1 MFYVEYEMKMQK
13 LAKVKNKFMRF
24 IWLYIGI
31 FVLIIAGVITLL
43 ATKGLIT
50 AKPEISSLN
59 ITYGE
64 DISVDSGSAFLSD
77 VYYEYRQVGTDTWT
91 KEKPTLAG
99 TYEVRAVGKR
109 LFGYS
114 YSDVVT
120 FTILPK
126 EIELSLDT
134 DFTYGSNPEILAN
147 LNEGDYIKQED
158 LEYEVLA
165 YYNDAIM
172 LSLDLSSLKIL
183 NSEGTDITS
192 SYLLPDKY
200 ELMVTP
206 NQLDLNISI
215 SDLTKTYDK
224 EDIVLDDIEVTSS
237 NLIGEDKISY
247 EIYFTESNKEEVNP
261 INAGNYNIN
270 LRNIKITNGD
280 VDVSL
285 LYDIKTTSSNLIIN
299 KRDLTLETTSY
310 ESIYNAKDDEVNS
323 NYTITNGS
331 LVTGDEI
338 KYLSSNLPSNLEVG
352 EYQNELSYGIFSDGI
367 NITDNYNITYN
378 YGIIKIS
385 PKELIIDIL
394 PQTSIYNGESQE
406 FEVEFVLP
414 EEFGNNFDINYNKAI
429 YLNNELISSS
439 VDAGLYEIE
448 LTDIEI
454 ITPFIKKNYSL
465 TFNRGSFTI
474 LPSSLEISISL
485 TDYEYNGVAYIFDDD
500 YVASGYLNPND
511 KLEVKA
517 KYDSDILDVGTYE
530 VELVSA
536 SIIGNS
542 NNYLIYLG
550 ETRGSFNIL
559 PRKLNLYLGQDLNKV
574 YDGNNYVLNDLTD
587 YYLTDNV
594 NNTYHNI
601 LINDDE
607 IKVNCNYYY
616 GGSLVEPLNV
626 GTYTLKDISI
636 DFIKGKETNYKIN
649 VVEEGLLEISPRPIT
664 IKPVDATKVYDDVD
678 VLYSLNYELIN
689 GTLVD
694 GEDLSINVLYY
705 KNDVEVDP
713 RDAGIYEIKINEVI
727 QVGNFLISNYDIT
740 YVSGSLE
747 ITPRPI
753 TLTPDVK
760 EGLIF
765 NGNIQGVENYL
776 IDGTLVGDDEIYLTY
791 SYFNSN
797 GEVVDPIN
805 AGTYTAIITNV
816 EFINTLET
824 NYQVTIVDVS
834 YTISQ
839 RLVQI
844 SLIEIP
850 DFIYNAS
857 YFKYDTTK
865 YILENGTSF
874 CNDDTIEFFVKGDED
889 IFNVGTYTISISGHK
904 PMPNY
909 KIEFIT
915 KEREF
920 RIFPAPLTINFSDK
934 TEIYNN
940 EVFNLDYEVTG
951 LVGSDKFNLDSIYY
965 NDDVKKPILAGTYNI
980 TDVIYYLV
988 NTEYSKDVWNNYDIT
1003 LNSANTLTILQ
1014 REVTFKPVTIN
1025 NMYYKDNSYLEF
1037 INNLNNLGWDY
1048 AEGSLEMAPN
1058 DTLSYYYEFYLDG
1071 EKVDTFNSG
1080 DYTYNLVVN
1089 LSNQDSYI
1097 INYEPETLDF
1107 TIFVSEIILALT
1119 GDLTKVYDGNPYNY
1133 DINEITILTGYNI
1146 TLADL
1151 SLRFNYLV
1159 NNTVTEPIY
1168 SGTYKIELIGEVIND
1183 KANYRVILDK
1193 DYYLTIE
1200 KRLVSY
1206 TPNSINNMTYNDSD
1220 YKALLEKINNK
1231 ELGYEVLEY
1240 DFIPNDIKNIEYIF
1254 NNSELQI
1261 GYNEFNIIIT
1271 LNNPNN
1277 YEVVSNSTYFTVYSP
1292 EVTLGLTGN
1301 FSLTYNGEVQGFTG
1315 TYNILSQ
1322 TDLTLADLEV
1332 SYTYSQNGFEV
1343 NPINV
1348 GTYQINV
1355 QVKVNLPDGDIYSF
1369 VLDGTYYLTII
1380 PKDINIYFNIEDIV
1394 YDGKNHNDY
1403 QIKSTDYISD
1413 KLYNADKIE
1422 EFIIEFSSEVKN
1434 VGEYLFNTQV
1444 KGTNTGN
1451 YNFIYHDNYLS
1462 ITKRPITVTLPE
1474 FKDKVYDGNPYEVM
1488 GKPNV
1493 SNLVEG
1499 ETLEVS
1505 YTVNG
1510 HSLDSIYLV
1519 DDYEIEYAYDI
1530 LNGDI
1535 NNYEI
1540 ETLENDLTFS
1550 ITKVSISISI
1560 VKPDI
1565 LEKEYD
1571 GITYYHNKLGYV
1583 INTGALASRDK
1594 GKVVLNISYSNEVLN
1609 AGKYTITLA
1618 NVVINNENNYNIEIV
1633 EGSYTYTINPKE
1645 ISIEIADQTKVYD
1658 GKPFTTTNLTQSYYY
1673 LVGSD
1678 LLKLNVIDT
1687 NLVNYGTYE
1696 LNLGY
1701 EIISGLKDNYKITP
1715 PSVTLN
1721 IEKRYVSYEAQSL
1734 TDVTY
1739 GDDAYNDLISK
1750 INNKELTYVVE
1761 DLDFIPS
1768 DIESI
1773 TYSFNGKD
1781 LPYIGKN
1788 EFVITINLKEPNN
1801 YIIDSIPSYF
1811 IVYSP
1816 IITIGLNGDLEF
1828 TYNGEVQGFV
1838 GEYEI
1843 INTSETDLTNED
1855 IRITYTYSQDGKEI
1869 DPINAGKYLIG
1880 IDVEV
1885 LKDVDIKYE
1894 FKLDKEYYLTINK
1907 QTINISPK
1915 DQTKVYDGKFYQYDG
1930 LDYTL
1935 DFDLDLDLEIKV
1947 SYKLNGVEVDPI
1959 NVDTY
1964 DIVITNILADSNILN
1979 NYEFVKD
1986 TAKLEITKASL
1997 TITLNDYSMIYNGEV
2012 VDNTKLYKVDGLVK
2026 GSIDI
2031 KLSYILDSEDV
2042 SPIDVASYNVT
2053 YLSHS
2058 FIGDLEDN
2066 YEVSVEVKEAILTI
2080 EKAKLNIILSEV
2092 SDVIYYG
2099 KEYLPTPE
2107 YTLNGIFA
2115 RDKDDILKEIKYIYL
2130 DLNNTQVKP
2139 INAGSYIVTL
2149 AEFTHLNYDIEIAK
2163 QEFKISPV
2171 EVNVIVNSD
2180 LLTYTYNGQNI
2191 TIPRD
2196 LVSLD
2201 YTEVND
2207 EVVEVKYPE
2216 ILIKDAG
2223 EYLIE
2228 LDYVVNNGV
2237 LTNYNII
2244 LDEDIVIIV
2253 KQKEISI
2260 ETGSLEEIYDGMP
2273 HSNLNIDNTPDLVT
2287 GDKVTVI
2294 KGITITDVD
2303 KVSNQLEVV
2312 ITDSNGND
2320 VTSNY
2325 DINYIYGNLEIT
2337 QRDIVIKTADQT
2349 KVYDGSPLVGNEF
2362 EVVGEKPVVGD
2373 EVCLYKVAK
2382 GLTKVGEG
2390 PNDLQVR
2397 IKNGNRNVTSNYNII
2412 YEYGTLSVTS
2422 KELNILFNTN
2432 VEFIYKSYENNE
2444 SMINS
2449 IDLVE
2454 NESIELIYNL
2464 DLNTLKAG
2472 SYGLLVEGIIITNSS
2487 GEDVTDCYSY
2497 DLNDNKINLTVNKTE
2512 VTFYSIDT
2520 SFVPLPGIVSYP
2532 YDNDLSSYYNIYL
2545 KEGDRFEVKNYTTI
2559 TIGETSKE
2567 FVIEGIIRNEFGED
2581 VTASY
2586 NITYIYG
2593 TLSLTYDIYYKANL
2607 SVIYNGNDIKLED
2620 ILNVTNGK
2628 YKAPVCANDNI
2639 IEGLYYLVTLNE
2651 LNGVKDAGSYTL
2663 EVIDYELVDE
2673 DGNPI
2678 TDNNYIFHKDLS
2690 SITLTVSTKNLQIK
2704 LNDYEKT
2711 YDAIAIDYSDV
2722 GYELISDT
2730 SLITG
2735 HTLQIISTSYVNF
2748 INAGMEYVYIKEV
2761 KIFDSEG
2768 NDVTSNYSITSYS
2781 DSSDFKEQ
2789 KKYMGKIRIR
2799 LLEVDAYTPDCS
2811 FNYDGQLHYYDEG
2824 SYIKSKLLSGH
2835 KYSVITGGYQVRD
2848 ARTYTN
2854 RVVFKIVDE
2863 NGQDVTSNYKIIYS
2877 GKITINKVDLVITI
2891 NSKTVNYDGVFYYL
2905 DSISCSYSYNINRDE
2920 LISYLSEQKYIA
2932 KGKYEISL
2940 DVDLV
2945 KVYDDSGNDITRNF
2959 NIVIESGYLE
2969 IV

>member
-206 NQLDLNISI
+206 NQLDLNITI

-247 EIYFTESNKEEVNP
+247 EIYFTDSNKEEVKP

-310 ESIYNAKDDEVNS
+310 EAIYNAEDDEVNS

-485 TDYEYNGVAYIFDDD
+485 TDYEYNGVAYTFDDD
-500 YVASGYLNPND
+500 YVVSGYLNPND
-511 KLEVKA
+511 ELEVKA
-517 KYDSDILDVGTYE
+517 EYDSDILDVGNYE

-574 YDGNNYVLNDLTD
+574 YDGNNYILNDLTD

-616 GGSLVEPLNV
+616 GGSLVDPLNV

-636 DFIKGKETNYKIN
+636 DFIKGKETNYEIN

-694 GEDLSINVLYY
+694 GEDLGINVLYY
-705 KNDVEVDP
+705 KDDVEVDP

-797 GEVVDPIN
+797 GEIVDPIN

-824 NYQVTIVDVS
+824 NYQVTVVDVS

-844 SLIEIP
+844 SLIEIQ

-889 IFNVGTYTISISGHK
+889 IFNVGTYTIYISGHK

-920 RIFPAPLTINFSDK
+920 TILQAQLTINFSDK

-965 NDDVKKPILAGTYNI
+965 NDDVKNPILAGTYNI
-980 TDVIYYLV
+980 TDVFYNLV

-1014 REVTFKPVTIN
+1014 RDVTFKPVTIN

-1048 AEGSLEMAPN
+1048 AEGSLEIAPN

-1071 EKVDTFNSG
+1071 EKVDIFNSG

-1119 GDLTKVYDGNPYNY
+1119 GDLTKVYDGNLYNY
-1133 DINEITILTGYNI
+1133 DINEITILTDYNI

-1159 NNTVTEPIY
+1159 NNAVTEPICVE
-1168 SGTYKIELIGEVIND
+1168 TYKIELIGEVIND

-1193 DYYLTIE
+1193 DYYL
-1200 KRLVSY
+1200 
-1206 TPNSINNMTYNDSD
+1206 
-1220 YKALLEKINNK
+1220 KI
-1231 ELGYEVLEY
+1231 
-1240 DFIPNDIKNIEYIF
+1240 IH
-1254 NNSELQI
+1254 
-1261 GYNEFNIIIT
+1261 
-1271 LNNPNN
+1271 
-1277 YEVVSNSTYFTVYSP
+1277 
-1292 EVTLGLTGN
+1292 
-1301 FSLTYNGEVQGFTG
+1301 
-1315 TYNILSQ
+1315 
-1322 TDLTLADLEV
+1322 
-1332 SYTYSQNGFEV
+1332 
-1343 NPINV
+1343 
-1348 GTYQINV
+1348 
-1355 QVKVNLPDGDIYSF
+1355 
-1369 VLDGTYYLTII
+1369 
-1380 PKDINIYFNIEDIV
+1380 KDINIYFNIKDIV
-1394 YDGKNHNDY
+1394 YDGLDHSNY
-1403 QIKSTDYISD
+1403 EIKETDYISD
-1413 KLYNADKIE
+1413 ELYNADKIE

-1434 VGEYLFNTQV
+1434 VGEYFFNTQV
-1444 KGTNTGN
+1444 KGTNLAN
-1451 YNFIYHDNYLS
+1451 YNFIYHDNYLN
-1462 ITKRPITVTLPE
+1462 ITKRPVTVTLPE
-1474 FKDKVYDGNPYEVM
+1474 FKNKVYDGLGYEVID
-1488 GKPNV
+1488 GVSV
-1493 SNLVEG
+1493 SNIVKG

-1519 DDYEIEYAYDI
+1519 DDYEIEYAYYI

-1540 ETLENDLTFS
+1540 ETLESDLTFS
-1550 ITKVSISISI
+1550 ITKASISISI

-1571 GITYYHNKLGYV
+1571 GITYIHNKLGYI
-1583 INTGALASRDK
+1583 INTGALASRDE
-1594 GKVVLNISYSNEVLN
+1594 GKVVLDITYSNEVLN
-1609 AGKYTITLA
+1609 VGVYTITLA
-1618 NVVINNENNYNIEIV
+1618 NVFINNEDNYNIEIV
-1633 EGSYTYTINPKE
+1633 NGSYTYTINPKE
-1645 ISIEIADQTKVYD
+1645 INIKLDNQTKVYD
-1658 GKPFTTTNLTQSYYY
+1658 GRPFTTDDLTKKDFH

-1678 LLKLNVIDT
+1678 KLELEVLDT
-1687 NLVNYGTYE
+1687 NLVDAESYV
-1696 LNLGY
+1696 LNLSY
-1701 EIISGLKDNYKITP
+1701 DITSGLKDNYKIIMP
-1715 PSVTLN
+1715 EVTLTIN
-1721 IEKRYVSYEAQSL
+1721 KRQVSYKPQALE
-1734 TDVTY
+1734 DVTY
-1739 GDDAYNDLISK
+1739 KEIDYEELVNK

-1768 DIESI
+1768 DI
-1773 TYSFNGKD
+1773 
-1781 LPYIGKN
+1781 
-1788 EFVITINLKEPNN
+1788 
-1801 YIIDSIPSYF
+1801 
-1811 IVYSP
+1811 
-1816 IITIGLNGDLEF
+1816 
-1828 TYNGEVQGFV
+1828 
-1838 GEYEI
+1838 
-1843 INTSETDLTNED
+1843 
-1855 IRITYTYSQDGKEI
+1855 
-1869 DPINAGKYLIG
+1869 
-1880 IDVEV
+1880 
-1885 LKDVDIKYE
+1885 
-1894 FKLDKEYYLTINK
+1894 
-1907 QTINISPK
+1907 
-1915 DQTKVYDGKFYQYDG
+1915 
-1930 LDYTL
+1930 
-1935 DFDLDLDLEIKV
+1935 
-1947 SYKLNGVEVDPI
+1947 
-1959 NVDTY
+1959 
-1964 DIVITNILADSNILN
+1964 
-1979 NYEFVKD
+1979 
-1986 TAKLEITKASL
+1986 
-1997 TITLNDYSMIYNGEV
+1997 
-2012 VDNTKLYKVDGLVK
+2012 
-2026 GSIDI
+2026 
-2031 KLSYILDSEDV
+2031 
-2042 SPIDVASYNVT
+2042 
-2053 YLSHS
+2053 
-2058 FIGDLEDN
+2058 
-2066 YEVSVEVKEAILTI
+2066 
-2080 EKAKLNIILSEV
+2080 
-2092 SDVIYYG
+2092 
-2099 KEYLPTPE
+2099 
-2107 YTLNGIFA
+2107 
-2115 RDKDDILKEIKYIYL
+2115 
-2130 DLNNTQVKP
+2130 
-2139 INAGSYIVTL
+2139 
-2149 AEFTHLNYDIEIAK
+2149 
-2163 QEFKISPV
+2163 
-2171 EVNVIVNSD
+2171 
-2180 LLTYTYNGQNI
+2180 
-2191 TIPRD
+2191 
-2196 LVSLD
+2196 
-2201 YTEVND
+2201 
-2207 EVVEVKYPE
+2207 
-2216 ILIKDAG
+2216 
-2223 EYLIE
+2223 
-2228 LDYVVNNGV
+2228 
-2237 LTNYNII
+2237 
-2244 LDEDIVIIV
+2244 
-2253 KQKEISI
+2253 
-2260 ETGSLEEIYDGMP
+2260 
-2273 HSNLNIDNTPDLVT
+2273 
-2287 GDKVTVI
+2287 
-2294 KGITITDVD
+2294 
-2303 KVSNQLEVV
+2303 
-2312 ITDSNGND
+2312 
-2320 VTSNY
+2320 
-2325 DINYIYGNLEIT
+2325 
-2337 QRDIVIKTADQT
+2337 
-2349 KVYDGSPLVGNEF
+2349 
-2362 EVVGEKPVVGD
+2362 
-2373 EVCLYKVAK
+2373 
-2382 GLTKVGEG
+2382 
-2390 PNDLQVR
+2390 
-2397 IKNGNRNVTSNYNII
+2397 
-2412 YEYGTLSVTS
+2412 
-2422 KELNILFNTN
+2422 
-2432 VEFIYKSYENNE
+2432 
-2444 SMINS
+2444 
-2449 IDLVE
+2449 
-2454 NESIELIYNL
+2454 
-2464 DLNTLKAG
+2464 
-2472 SYGLLVEGIIITNSS
+2472 
-2487 GEDVTDCYSY
+2487 
-2497 DLNDNKINLTVNKTE
+2497 
-2512 VTFYSIDT
+2512 
-2520 SFVPLPGIVSYP
+2520 
-2532 YDNDLSSYYNIYL
+2532 
-2545 KEGDRFEVKNYTTI
+2545 
-2559 TIGETSKE
+2559 
-2567 FVIEGIIRNEFGED
+2567 
-2581 VTASY
+2581 
-2586 NITYIYG
+2586 
-2593 TLSLTYDIYYKANL
+2593 
-2607 SVIYNGNDIKLED
+2607 
-2620 ILNVTNGK
+2620 
-2628 YKAPVCANDNI
+2628 
-2639 IEGLYYLVTLNE
+2639 
-2651 LNGVKDAGSYTL
+2651 
-2663 EVIDYELVDE
+2663 
-2673 DGNPI
+2673 
-2678 TDNNYIFHKDLS
+2678 
-2690 SITLTVSTKNLQIK
+2690 
-2704 LNDYEKT
+2704 
-2711 YDAIAIDYSDV
+2711 
-2722 GYELISDT
+2722 
-2730 SLITG
+2730 
-2735 HTLQIISTSYVNF
+2735 
-2748 INAGMEYVYIKEV
+2748 
-2761 KIFDSEG
+2761 
-2768 NDVTSNYSITSYS
+2768 
-2781 DSSDFKEQ
+2781 
-2789 KKYMGKIRIR
+2789 
-2799 LLEVDAYTPDCS
+2799 
-2811 FNYDGQLHYYDEG
+2811 
-2824 SYIKSKLLSGH
+2824 
-2835 KYSVITGGYQVRD
+2835 
-2848 ARTYTN
+2848 
-2854 RVVFKIVDE
+2854 
-2863 NGQDVTSNYKIIYS
+2863 
-2877 GKITINKVDLVITI
+2877 
-2891 NSKTVNYDGVFYYL
+2891 
-2905 DSISCSYSYNINRDE
+2905 
-2920 LISYLSEQKYIA
+2920 
-2932 KGKYEISL
+2932 
-2940 DVDLV
+2940 
-2945 KVYDDSGNDITRNF
+2945 
-2959 NIVIESGYLE
+2959 
-2969 IV
+2969 

>member
-24 IWLYIGI
+24 IWLYVGI

-64 DISVDSGSAFLSD
+64 DISVDSGNAFLSD
-77 VYYEYRQVGTDTWT
+77 VYYEYRQVGMDTWT

-247 EIYFTESNKEEVNP
+247 EIYFTDSNKEEVNP

-310 ESIYNAKDDEVNS
+310 EAIYNAEDDEVNS

-485 TDYEYNGVAYIFDDD
+485 TDYEYNGVAYIFDDN
-500 YVASGYLNPND
+500 YVVSGYLNPND

-530 VELVSA
+530 IELVSA

-559 PRKLNLYLGQDLNKV
+559 PRKLNLYLRQDLNKV
-574 YDGNNYVLNDLTD
+574 YDGNNYILNDLTD

-636 DFIKGKETNYKIN
+636 DFIKGKETNYEIN
-649 VVEEGLLEISPRPIT
+649 VVEEGLLEISPRSIT

-705 KNDVEVDP
+705 KDDVEVDP
-713 RDAGIYEIKINEVI
+713 KDAGIYEIKINEVI

-753 TLTPDVK
+753 TLIPDVK

-765 NGNIQGVENYL
+765 NGNIQGVEDYL

-824 NYQVTIVDVS
+824 NYQVTVVDVS

-889 IFNVGTYTISISGHK
+889 IFNVGTYTIYISGHK

-920 RIFPAPLTINFSDK
+920 RILPAPLTINFSDK

-965 NDDVKKPILAGTYNI
+965 NDDVKNPILAGTYNI
-980 TDVIYYLV
+980 TDVFYNLV
-988 NTEYSKDVWNNYDIT
+988 NAEYSKDVLNNYDIT

-1014 REVTFKPVTIN
+1014 RDVTFKPVTIN

-1048 AEGSLEMAPN
+1048 AEGSLEIAPN

-1133 DINEITILTGYNI
+1133 DINEITILTDYNI

-1159 NNTVTEPIY
+1159 NNTVTKPICVE
-1168 SGTYKIELIGEVIND
+1168 TYKIELIGEVIND

-1193 DYYLTIE
+1193 E
-1200 KRLVSY
+1200 
-1206 TPNSINNMTYNDSD
+1206 
-1220 YKALLEKINNK
+1220 
-1231 ELGYEVLEY
+1231 
-1240 DFIPNDIKNIEYIF
+1240 
-1254 NNSELQI
+1254 
-1261 GYNEFNIIIT
+1261 
-1271 LNNPNN
+1271 
-1277 YEVVSNSTYFTVYSP
+1277 
-1292 EVTLGLTGN
+1292 
-1301 FSLTYNGEVQGFTG
+1301 
-1315 TYNILSQ
+1315 
-1322 TDLTLADLEV
+1322 
-1332 SYTYSQNGFEV
+1332 
-1343 NPINV
+1343 
-1348 GTYQINV
+1348 
-1355 QVKVNLPDGDIYSF
+1355 
-1369 VLDGTYYLTII
+1369 YYLTII
-1380 PKDINIYFNIEDIV
+1380 HKDINIYFNIKDIV
-1394 YDGKNHNDY
+1394 YDGLDHSNY
-1403 QIKSTDYISD
+1403 AIKETDYISD
-1413 KLYNADKIE
+1413 ELYNADKIE

-1434 VGEYLFNTQV
+1434 VGEYFFNTQV
-1444 KGTNTGN
+1444 KGTNLAN

-1474 FKDKVYDGNPYEVM
+1474 FKDKVYDGNPYEVID
-1488 GKPNV
+1488 GVSV
-1493 SNLVEG
+1493 SNIVKG

-1519 DDYEIEYAYDI
+1519 DDYEIEYAYYI

-1540 ETLENDLTFS
+1540 ETLESDLTFS
-1550 ITKVSISISI
+1550 ITKASISISI

-1571 GITYYHNKLGYV
+1571 GITYIHNKLGYI
-1583 INTGALASRDK
+1583 INTGALASRDE
-1594 GKVVLNISYSNEVLN
+1594 GKVVLDITYSNEVLN

-1618 NVVINNENNYNIEIV
+1618 NVVINNEDNYNIEIV
-1633 EGSYTYTINPKE
+1633 DDSYTYTINPKE
-1645 ISIEIADQTKVYD
+1645 VNIEIADQIKVYD
-1658 GKPFTTTNLTQSYYY
+1658 GRPFTTDDLTKKDFH

-1678 LLKLNVIDT
+1678 KLELEVLDT
-1687 NLVNYGTYE
+1687 NLVDAESYV
-1696 LNLGY
+1696 LNLSY
-1701 EIISGLKDNYKITP
+1701 DITSGLRDNYKIIVSDVNLT
-1715 PSVTLN
+1715 
-1721 IEKRYVSYEAQSL
+1721 IEKREVSYRPEAIEN
-1734 TDVTY
+1734 VTY
-1739 GDDAYNDLISK
+1739 GDLDYEELIDK

-1761 DLDFIPS
+1761 DLDFISS

-1788 EFVITINLKEPNN
+1788 EFVITINLKNPNN
-1801 YIIDSIPSYF
+1801 YEVKSSSISFLVNSQTVIISLD
-1811 IVYSP
+1811 
-1816 IITIGLNGDLEF
+1816 GELEY
-1828 TYNGEVQGFV
+1828 TYNGLRQEFM
-1838 GEYEI
+1838 GEFNIANLEY
-1843 INTSETDLTNED
+1843 TDLTNAD
-1855 IRITYTYSQDGKEI
+1855 ISITYIYTLDGKEV
-1869 DPINAGKYLIG
+1869 DPINAASYLLG
-1880 IDVEV
+1880 VNVEV
-1885 LKDVDIKYE
+1885 LKEADIKYE
-1894 FKLDKEYYLTINK
+1894 FKLDKEYYLTIK
-1907 QTINISPK
+1907 PKEVNISPNN
-1915 DQTKVYDGKFYQYDG
+1915 QTKVYDGKVYQYDG
-1930 LDYTL
+1930 LEYTL
-1935 DFDLDLDLEIKV
+1935 DLDLDLDLEIEV
-1947 SYKLNGVEVDPI
+1947 SYKLNGEEVTPI
-1959 NVDTY
+1959 NVGTY
-1964 DIVITNILADSNILN
+1964 DIVIENVIGNPNILN
-1979 NYEFVKD
+1979 NYKFKYSSA
-1986 TAKLEITKASL
+1986 TLEITKADL
-1997 TITLNDYSMIYNGEV
+1997 IINLKDYSSIYNGEIV
-2012 VDNTKLYKVDGLVK
+2012 GNFNLYEVDGLVK
-2026 GSIDI
+2026 GNI
-2031 KLSYILDSEDV
+2031 V
-2042 SPIDVASYNVT
+2042 
-2053 YLSHS
+2053 
-2058 FIGDLEDN
+2058 
-2066 YEVSVEVKEAILTI
+2066 VELR
-2080 EKAKLNIILSEV
+2080 
-2092 SDVIYYG
+2092 
-2099 KEYLPTPE
+2099 
-2107 YTLNGIFA
+2107 YTLNGEKVDPINAGRYEVSYVSCSFVGELESNYNIEVAVENSILTITPADLSILLDAVSDKTYDGKAYLPQPEYSFVGIF
-2115 RDKDDILKEIKYIYL
+2115 DKDKEEIEKQIYYIYL
-2130 DLNNTQVKP
+2130 DSNNASVTP
-2139 INAGSYIVTL
+2139 INAGSYIVIL
-2149 AEFTHLNYDIEIAK
+2149 AEIIHPNYH
-2163 QEFKISPV
+2163 ISITEQKFSINQA
-2171 EVNVIVNSD
+2171 EVKVIVNSD
-2180 LLTYTYNGQNI
+2180 LLTYEYNGQNI
-2191 TIPRD
+2191 SIPNN

-2201 YTEVND
+2201 YIQVND
-2207 EVVEVKYPE
+2207 EKIEVIYPE
-2216 ILIKDAG
+2216 ITIKDAG
-2223 EYLIE
+2223 EYVVN
-2228 LDYVVNNGV
+2228 LDYKVLNGSINNYKFV
-2237 LTNYNII
+2237 LENA
-2244 LDEDIVIIV
+2244 IVIVV
-2253 KQKEISI
+2253 KEKEITI
-2260 ETGSLEEIYDGMP
+2260 ETSDLEVTYDGMS
-2273 HSNLNIDNTPDLVT
+2273 HSNLSIDNTPDLVASEKLIIVRGT
-2287 GDKVTVI
+2287 NAINAGSWANELEVI
-2294 KGITITDVD
+2294 ITD
-2303 KVSNQLEVV
+2303 N
-2312 ITDSNGND
+2312 NGND
-2320 VTSNY
+2320 VTHNY
-2325 DINYIYGNLEIT
+2325 KISYVYGYLEIKP
-2337 QRDIVIKTADQT
+2337 RDITIQTADET
-2349 KVYDGSPLVGNEF
+2349 KVYDGTPLTSNAFTVLEGL
-2362 EVVGEKPVVGD
+2362 VTGD
-2373 EVCLYKVAK
+2373 KVEIYRESK
-2382 GLTKVGEG
+2382 GLTKVGNVK
-2390 PNDLQVR
+2390 NDLQVR
-2397 IKNGNRNVTSNYNII
+2397 ISNNDKNITSNYNII
-2412 YEYGTLSVTS
+2412 YEYGTLSVTPRP
-2422 KELNILFNTN
+2422 LNIIFNN
-2432 VEFIYKSYENNE
+2432 MVNFDYKSYEDSKIMIE
-2444 SMINS
+2444 SV
-2449 IDLVE
+2449 DLVE
-2454 NESIELIYNL
+2454 NESIELIYNF
-2464 DLNTLKAG
+2464 DLNTLQAG
-2472 SYGLLVEGIIITNSS
+2472 NHDLLVNEIIITNSS
-2487 GEDVTDCYSY
+2487 GEAVTDCYSY
-2497 DLNDNKINLTVNKTE
+2497 DLNDNEINLTVNKTE

-2532 YDNDLSSYYNIYL
+2532 YDSVLSSYYEIYL
-2545 KEGDRFEVKNYTTI
+2545 KEGDRFEVNNYTTI

-2567 FVIEGIIRNEFGED
+2567 FVIKGIIRNELGED
-2581 VTASY
+2581 VTDSY
-2586 NITYIYG
+2586 NITYSYG
-2593 TLSLTYDIYYKANL
+2593 TLSLTYDIYFKCSLTAQ
-2607 SVIYNGNDIKLED
+2607 YNGEELKLADIDNVKGNIIKVPVYTITNDIVYVK
-2620 ILNVTNGK
+2620 
-2628 YKAPVCANDNI
+2628 
-2639 IEGLYYLVTLNE
+2639 GLYYLVTLNE
-2651 LNGVKDAGSYTL
+2651 LNGIKNAGSYKL
-2663 EVIDYELVDE
+2663 EVIDCELVDE

-2678 TDNNYIFHKDLS
+2678 VDDSYIFHEKLS
-2690 SITLTVSTKNLQIK
+2690 SITLTVSKKNLQIK

-2735 HTLQIISTSYVNF
+2735 HTLQIISTSHDNF
-2748 INAGMEYVYIKEV
+2748 INAGMEYIYIKEV

-2768 NDVTSNYSITSYS
+2768 NDVTSNYSIISYS

-2811 FNYDGQLHYYDEG
+2811 FNYDGQLHYYDKG
-2824 SYIKSKLLSGH
+2824 SYIKSKILSGH
-2835 KYSVITGGYQVRD
+2835 KYSVIAGGYQVRD

-2863 NGQDVTSNYKIIYS
+2863 NGQDVTSNYKISYS
-2877 GKITINKVDLVITI
+2877 GKITINKVNLVIAI
-2891 NSKTVNYDGVFYYL
+2891 NSKTVNYDGVFHYL
-2905 DSISCSYSYNINRDE
+2905 DSISCSYSYNINWDE

-2940 DVDLV
+2940 DADLV